1 MFAFACCLSDTSRL
15 EIFYLNFLFYFL
27 TNFGVVL
34 DLFFGVLLF
43 VVVVLVCSLLST
55 LFVVIAE
62 CKFQCLFLLVL
73 LLLLLFVGRHV
84 LEIFR
89 DFCHAHAKKQW
100 S

>member
-1 MFAFACCLSDTSRL
+1 MFCCFVSDVL
-15 EIFYLNFLFYFL
+15 VLFD
-27 TNFGVVL
+27 VV
-34 DLFFGVLLF
+34 FIVGVLLF
-43 VVVVLVCSLLST
+43 VVVVVCSLSSA
-55 LFVVIAE
+55 LFVVIAD

-84 LEIFR
+84 LEIFC

>member
-1 MFAFACCLSDTSRL
+1 MFCCFVSDVL
-15 EIFYLNFLFYFL
+15 VLFD
-27 TNFGVVL
+27 VV
-34 DLFFGVLLF
+34 FIVGVLLF
-43 VVVVLVCSLLST
+43 VVVVVVCSLLST
-55 LFVVIAE
+55 LFVVIAG

>member
-1 MFAFACCLSDTSRL
+1 MFCCFVSDVL
-15 EIFYLNFLFYFL
+15 VLFD
-27 TNFGVVL
+27 VV
-34 DLFFGVLLF
+34 FIVGVLLF
-43 VVVVLVCSLLST
+43 VVVVVVCSLSSA
-55 LFVVIAE
+55 LFVVIAVG
-62 CKFQCLFLLVL
+62 KFQCLFLLVL

>member
-1 MFAFACCLSDTSRL
+1 MFCCFVSDVL
-15 EIFYLNFLFYFL
+15 VLFD
-27 TNFGVVL
+27 VV
-34 DLFFGVLLF
+34 FIVGVLLF
-43 VVVVLVCSLLST
+43 VVVVVVCSLLSA
-55 LFVVIAE
+55 LFVVIAG

-84 LEIFR
+84 LEIFC

>member
-1 MFAFACCLSDTSRL
+1 MFCCFVSDVL
-15 EIFYLNFLFYFL
+15 VLFD
-27 TNFGVVL
+27 VV
-34 DLFFGVLLF
+34 FIVGVLLF
-43 VVVVLVCSLLST
+43 VVVVACSLSSA
-55 LFVVIAE
+55 LFVVIAV

-84 LEIFR
+84 LEIFC

>member
-1 MFAFACCLSDTSRL
+1 MFCCFVSDVL
-15 EIFYLNFLFYFL
+15 VLFD
-27 TNFGVVL
+27 VV
-34 DLFFGVLLF
+34 FIVGVLLF
-43 VVVVLVCSLLST
+43 VVVVVVCSLSSA
-55 LFVVIAE
+55 LFVVIAV

-73 LLLLLFVGRHV
+73 LLLLLFVGCHV

>member
-1 MFAFACCLSDTSRL
+1 MVCCFVSDVL
-15 EIFYLNFLFYFL
+15 VLFD
-27 TNFGVVL
+27 VV
-34 DLFFGVLLF
+34 FIVGVLLF
-43 VVVVLVCSLLST
+43 VVVVVVCSLSSA
-55 LFVVIAE
+55 LFVVIAV